1 MMAVPRKAHVN
12 ITYTKKVKAG
22 AAKNKKRTATV
33 MREYLEGFT
42 YTDPATG
49 ESDTISL
56 QVLNIDLRWANK
68 WIPKKKDTMVAK
80 IVTNSWTKSGKK
92 KTFNC
97 GKFCVDDLSFSGPTL
112 SCTIG
117 GVSTPEGNAF
127 RSTERSKTW
136 KDITLKELAR
146 NIASKYH
153 MKLIYTGPVIKIGT
167 LEQSTET
174 DCSFLNKICSDY
186 AMAIKV
192 YSGKVVIFDK
202 GVYEARKAVATI
214 NKANI
219 LDWSYNSTLTGT
231 YTGATIKYTAGD
243 DDKELECKVG
253 SGKRIL
259 SINEK
264 VDNLADAQLK
274 ACGKVNTEN
283 EKAVTMSISI
293 MANTR
298 IAAGSTVKITGLY
311 KLNGKY
317 FVDKVTH
324 KIEAE
329 SAYTMDLELH
339 KCQKRIKPAAA
350 AAAPAAS
357 AAASTALAVGDR
369 VTVNGPAYYGGNGG
383 RANQCKGMTM
393 YITQILGG
401 SYKYKY
407 GVAKRKGGTRYGWCE
422 ESSLTK
428 A

>member
-1 MMAVPRKAHVN
+1 MAVPRKAHVN
-12 ITYTKKVKAG
+12 ITYAKKVKAG
-22 AAKNKKRTATV
+22 TSKTKKQTATV
-33 MREYLEGFT
+33 MKEYMEGFT

-49 ESDTISL
+49 ESDTVSL

-68 WIPKKKDTMVAK
+68 WIPKKKDTMTAK
-80 IVTNSWTKSGKK
+80 IVTNSWDKAGRKK
-92 KTFNC
+92 VFNC
-97 GKFCVDDLSFSGPTL
+97 GKFCVDDLSLSGPNLT
-112 SCTIG
+112 CTIG

-153 MKLIYTGPVIKIGT
+153 LKLIYEGSTIKLGT
-167 LEQSTET
+167 LEQSNET
-174 DCSFLNKICSDY
+174 DCSFLNKVCSDY

-202 GVYEARKAVATI
+202 GIYEARKPVATI
-214 NKANI
+214 SKANTI
-219 LDWSYNSTLTGT
+219 DWSYNSTLTGT
-231 YTGATIKYTAGD
+231 YTGARIKYTTGD
-243 DDKELECKVG
+243 DNKELDCTVG

-259 SINEK
+259 NINQK

-283 EKAVTMSISI
+283 EKAVTMSITI

-298 IAAGSTVKITGLY
+298 ITAGSTVKITGLY

-329 SAYTMDLELH
+329 STYTMELELH

-350 AAAPAAS
+350 APEPAKA
-357 AAASTALAVGDR
+357 AAASTELKVGDR

-383 RANQCKGMTM
+383 RANQCNGMTM

-407 GVAKRKGGTRYGWCE
+407 GVAKRKGGTRYGWCA